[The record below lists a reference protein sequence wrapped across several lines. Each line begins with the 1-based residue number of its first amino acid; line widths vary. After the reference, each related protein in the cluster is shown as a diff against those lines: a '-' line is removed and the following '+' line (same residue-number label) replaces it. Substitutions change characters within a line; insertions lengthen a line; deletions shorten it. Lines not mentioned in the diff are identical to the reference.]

1 MKTKIHLLFFLCLFL
16 ISAPLLPFEI
26 MKLSDIKPGMEGTG
40 KTIFKGSKIETFS
53 FKVIGLMEKFAP
65 DKDLIWVELE
75 PSIFKE
81 MGVVAGMSG
90 SPLYIEGKLIGAVAY
105 GFSFSKKALAG
116 VTPIEDII
124 KTSEY
129 NNQRYTIDVSNIKIE
144 FDKKSTS
151 AILNII
157 KQELVKRSHFGSVR
171 EISPIKLIADHRG
184 LNPATLNF
192 LNPVFSPMASMK
204 ITPQL
209 KKNSVSPE
217 YFKLAPADAATIPL
231 LTGDY
236 EYKVSGTV
244 THVDGNKVYLFGHPF
259 FNLGLVDF
267 PLHKGEVISIVPS
280 YQTSFRL
287 TGSRQ
292 MVGTVVQDRF
302 SSVQAELGKT
312 PYMIPMKVFLKNRN
326 LKFDLEM
333 VSHPLLTPALS
344 YISLV
349 NIFQSAYQQYGFYS
363 MKIQGKIFIENEQN
377 IIINDIYSGTS
388 AFEEFS
394 NLVLAINFFLMNNRE
409 KSIKIQKMD
418 FDISGS
424 ENIRRSNIE
433 NVIIDKFVYSPGE
446 IMDIRLFMGNERG
459 SSFTE
464 KINIKV
470 PNLKPGSVFFLLVAD
485 KAELMKFDS
494 KNVKSSYFPHKLNS
508 LIRAINNLRKNNRIY
523 FKIMTAVQ
531 GLFIKGYEYSNLPL
545 SMRNIFRYNSTSSDQ
560 SEIRFSTL
568 TEYQMEVPAVVSG
581 QKLFKLKIKER

>member
-1 MKTKIHLLFFLCLFL
+1 
-16 ISAPLLPFEI
+16 
-26 MKLSDIKPGMEGTG
+26 MKLSEIKPGMEGIG

-53 FKVIGLMEKFAP
+53 FKVIGILEKFAP

-75 PSIFKE
+75 PSIFQD

-129 NNQRYTIDVSNIKIE
+129 NNQQYTIDISNIKIE
-144 FDKKSTS
+144 FDKKNT
-151 AILNII
+151 AVILDLI
-157 KQELVKRSHFGSVR
+157 KQEFIKRSHFGSVR
-171 EISPIKLIADHRG
+171 EISPIKLIADHKG

-192 LNPVFSPMASMK
+192 LHPVFTPIESLKLS
-204 ITPQL
+204 PQL
-209 KKNSVSPE
+209 KKNVLNPDF
-217 YFKLAPADAATIPL
+217 FKIAPADAATIPL

-244 THVDGNKVYLFGHPF
+244 THVDGNKVYLFGHPY

-287 TGSRQ
+287 TGSKH
-292 MVGTVVQDRF
+292 MVGAVVQDRF

-312 PYMIPMKVFLKNRN
+312 PYMIPLKVFLKNRN
-326 LKFDLEM
+326 SKFSMEM

-363 MKIQGKIFIENEQN
+363 MKVQGKIFIENEQN
-377 IIINDIYSGTS
+377 IIINDIFSGSS
-388 AFEEFS
+388 AIEEFS
-394 NLVLAINFFLMNNRE
+394 NLILAINFFLMNNPE
-409 KSIKIQKMD
+409 KLIKIQKMD
-418 FDISGS
+418 FEISGS
-424 ENIRRSNIE
+424 ESIRRTNIQ
-433 NVIIDKFVYSPGE
+433 NVIIDKFVYSPGD

-459 SSFTE
+459 KSFTE

-470 PNLKPGSVFFLLVAD
+470 PNLKPGSLFYLLVAD
-485 KAELMKFDS
+485 KDELLKFDS
-494 KNVKSSYFPHKLNS
+494 KNVKSSYFPYKLNS

-523 FKIMTAVQ
+523 FKIMTPAQ
-531 GLFIKGYEYSNLPL
+531 GLFIKGYEYSNLPM
-545 SMRNIFRYNSTSSDQ
+545 SMRNVFRYNSTSTDQ
-560 SEIRFSTL
+560 SEIQFSTL
-568 TEYQMEVPAVVSG
+568 TEYQIEVPAVVSG